1 MSSNQRLQRILSHI
15 NQSSQIITP
24 NQTSAPQ
31 KSPDDVVI
39 VCALRTP
46 LCKAKRG
53 GFKDTHPTD
62 LLAAV
67 LKAILDKSKL
77 KADEIDDIQVG
88 TAISPGGGATQARI
102 AMFLAG
108 FTEKTSITTCN
119 RQCSSGLQALANLA
133 GSIKSGYVNIGI
145 AAGFES
151 MSMNAMEASL
161 GELNEKTFSNDF
173 AKDCLLPM
181 GITSENVAEQFGV
194 TRKEQDTFA
203 SESYFKAETAQ
214 KEGLYNDEII
224 PVHTVLK
231 NDNGETKN
239 VVIDKDDGIRPGT
252 TYENLAKLK
261 PSFKQNG
268 TSTAGNSSQVSDG
281 AGAVLVM
288 KRSEAMSR
296 GLPILG
302 RFLSYAVAGVPPSV
316 MGIGPAFS
324 IPIAVKRA
332 GLRVEDIDIYE
343 LNEAFASQALYC
355 MKKLNIP
362 REKVNPLGG
371 AIALGHPLGCTGA
384 RQIGTLLHNLRR
396 KRQRFGVVTMCIG
409 TGMGASGVFE
419 AEF

>member
-1 MSSNQRLQRILSHI
+1 MSSNQRLTRILSHI

-24 NQTSAPQ
+24 NETSAPQ

-39 VCALRTP
+39 VCAVRTP
-46 LCKAKRG
+46 ICKAKKG
-53 GFKDTHPTD
+53 GFKDTHPND
-62 LLAAV
+62 LLTAV
-67 LKAILDKSKL
+67 LKAILDKTKINP
-77 KADEIDDIQVG
+77 DEIDDIQVG
-88 TAISPGGGATQARI
+88 TAISPGGGASQARI

-108 FTEKTSITTCN
+108 FSEKTSITTCN

-133 GSIKSGYVNIGI
+133 GAIKAGYVNIGI
-145 AAGFES
+145 ASGFES
-151 MSMNAMEASL
+151 MSMHSMEASL
-161 GELNEKTFSNDF
+161 GELNENMFSNDF

-181 GITSENVAEQFGV
+181 GVTSENVAEQFGV
-194 TRKEQDTFA
+194 TRKEQDIFA

-224 PVHTVLK
+224 PVHTILK
-231 NDNGETKN
+231 NDNGETKK

-288 KRSEAMSR
+288 RRSEAMSR

-332 GLRVEDIDIYE
+332 GLRVEDIDVFE

-396 KRQRFGVVTMCIG
+396 TRQRYGVVTMCIG

>member
-1 MSSNQRLQRILSHI
+1 MSERLSRILSHI
-15 NQSSQIITP
+15 SNSNNNESIIP

-31 KSPDDVVI
+31 KSPDDIVI
-39 VCALRTP
+39 VCAVRTP
-46 LCKAKRG
+46 ICKAKRG
-53 GFKDTHPTD
+53 GLKDTHPTD
-62 LLAAV
+62 LLATVLRAV
-67 LKAILDKSKL
+67 IEKTKL
-77 KADEIDDIQVG
+77 SPDDVDDIQVG

-108 FTEKTSITTCN
+108 FTEKTSVTTCN

-133 GSIKSGYVNIGI
+133 GAIRSGYARVGI

-151 MSMNAMEASL
+151 MTQSSMEASV
-161 GELNEKTFSNDF
+161 GELNEKTFSNDN
-173 AKDCLLPM
+173 ARDCLLPM
-181 GITSENVAEQFGV
+181 GMTSENIAEQYGV
-194 TRKEQDTFA
+194 TREEQDIFA
-203 SESYFKAETAQ
+203 SESYLKAENAQ
-214 KEGLYNDEII
+214 RDGLFNDEIV
-224 PVHTVLK
+224 PVTTVLK
-231 NDNGETKN
+231 NDKGETKN

-252 TYENLAKLK
+252 TYQNLAKLK
-261 PSFKQNG
+261 PSFKENG

-288 KRSEAMSR
+288 KRSEATRR

-316 MGIGPAFS
+316 MGIGPAFA
-324 IPIAVKRA
+324 IPIAVKNA
-332 GLRVEDIDIYE
+332 GLNVNDIDVFE

-371 AIALGHPLGCTGA
+371 AIAFGHPLGCTGA

-396 KRQRFGVVTMCIG
+396 TRQRYGVVTMCIG
-409 TGMGASGVFE
+409 TGMGAAGVFE
-419 AEF
+419 AEW